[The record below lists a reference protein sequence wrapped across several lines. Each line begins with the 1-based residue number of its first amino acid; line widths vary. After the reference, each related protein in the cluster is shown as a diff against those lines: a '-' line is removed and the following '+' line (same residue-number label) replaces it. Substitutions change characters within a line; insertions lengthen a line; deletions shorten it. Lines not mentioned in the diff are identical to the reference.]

1 MNSEIF
7 LKIAKDTLSNNP
19 MDRMNPM
26 LKKAILD
33 PNVIMDLHIHSFD
46 KNCLNVGYVLLRFA
60 KSMIGAAIGLEKFV
74 PQDEIINNIDKE
86 QVVYDNIISVKDSK
100 TDNDWEELEN
110 YLEELNDAKNL
121 ESIGIFGYDLK
132 QIIKIL
138 KKGSIQDVYKYY
150 IDNFSIKRLDEFK
163 SNPFITGILMM
174 DLESG
179 WSTMDPKT
187 KLYEQIGIFKAI
199 ASKNPVVNFLA
210 VDPRRAELP
219 NSKNNLFELF
229 LEAFTGD
236 EKYFGVKCYPSLGY
250 LPNDNRLDPIFAI
263 CSEKNI
269 PITTHCGAETVST
282 YEKKFV
288 FQNSDGLNIDFQIPG
303 DTRKDR
309 AKYLN
314 DPERWFSV
322 LEKYPN
328 LRINFAHFGGDTNW
342 ENNSNFDNKII
353 IKIIDLMKKYNYVY
367 TDFSFN
373 VAESQLFNTLE
384 GVLKRETIVK
394 DRLLFGTDY
403 WVVLPKGNLF
413 ENESLFLNQLSG
425 YKTKMLRENPKRFL
439 LGDFVNHDI

>member
-1 MNSEIF
+1 
-7 LKIAKDTLSNNP
+7 
-19 MDRMNPM
+19 
-26 LKKAILD
+26 
-33 PNVIMDLHIHSFD
+33 
-46 KNCLNVGYVLLRFA
+46 
-60 KSMIGAAIGLEKFV
+60 
-74 PQDEIINNIDKE
+74 
-86 QVVYDNIISVKDSK
+86 
-100 TDNDWEELEN
+100 
-110 YLEELNDAKNL
+110 
-121 ESIGIFGYDLK
+121 
-132 QIIKIL
+132 
-138 KKGSIQDVYKYY
+138 
-150 IDNFSIKRLDEFK
+150 
-163 SNPFITGILMM
+163 
-174 DLESG
+174 
-179 WSTMDPKT
+179 
-187 KLYEQIGIFKAI
+187 
-199 ASKNPVVNFLA
+199 
-210 VDPRRAELP
+210 
-219 NSKNNLFELF
+219 
-229 LEAFTGD
+229 
-236 EKYFGVKCYPSLGY
+236 
-250 LPNDNRLDPIFAI
+250 LDPIFAI

-282 YEKKFV
+282 YEKEFV

-353 IKIIDLMKKYNYVY
+353 IKIIDLMEKYKYVY

-373 VAESQLFNTLE
+373 VAEPHLFNTLE

-413 ENESLFLNQLSG
+413 ENESLFLSQLSG